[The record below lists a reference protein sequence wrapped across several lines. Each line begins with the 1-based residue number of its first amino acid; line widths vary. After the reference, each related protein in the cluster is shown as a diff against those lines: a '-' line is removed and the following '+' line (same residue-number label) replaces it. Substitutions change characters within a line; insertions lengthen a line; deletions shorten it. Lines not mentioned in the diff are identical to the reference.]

1 MAKPSGIVSDIIHY
15 ESLIQFQT
23 VKLNTKLEIT
33 NFLLRGWDGSLHWSL
48 FKNYKKIFLI

>member
-33 NFLLRGWDGSLHWSL
+33 NFLLSGWDGSLHWSL
-48 FKNYKKIFLI
+48 FKTIKRFS